1 MGLGRLITAEGYGH
15 TFDIMA
21 SGFLRTGQWGRGG
34 ARLAVGRS
42 AARCERARSRATD
55 LRHRSIARCAR
66 WAEGGTWTRQ
76 GGRAASARAVVL
88 YSVGTEVPIV
98 YAELTTAHSPDM
110 QRQTGRTERGEFR
123 RSHAL
128 ARYVI
133 LTLAYRSIEP
143 AEACRTR
150 RSMQH
155 AHTVAVTSQY
165 YTLAAATLRR
175 AEYLTDNDTQLILR
189 ICI

>member
-1 MGLGRLITAEGYGH
+1 VGAGGRTVGGRALG
-15 TFDIMA
+15 
-21 SGFLRTGQWGRGG
+21 
-34 ARLAVGRS
+34 
-42 AARCERARSRATD
+42 CEVRACAQPRHRD

-128 ARYVI
+128 ARYPYFS
-133 LTLAYRSIEP
+133 LSLEP

>member
-1 MGLGRLITAEGYGH
+1 MLSSQLLIHPICSVKQEERREVN
-15 TFDIMA
+15 
-21 SGFLRTGQWGRGG
+21 LG
-34 ARLAVGRS
+34 ARTLS
-42 AARCERARSRATD
+42 
-55 LRHRSIARCAR
+55 L
-66 WAEGGTWTRQ
+66 
-76 GGRAASARAVVL
+76 
-88 YSVGTEVPIV
+88 
-98 YAELTTAHSPDM
+98 DM
-110 QRQTGRTERGEFR
+110 
-123 RSHAL
+123 L
-128 ARYVI
+128 LI